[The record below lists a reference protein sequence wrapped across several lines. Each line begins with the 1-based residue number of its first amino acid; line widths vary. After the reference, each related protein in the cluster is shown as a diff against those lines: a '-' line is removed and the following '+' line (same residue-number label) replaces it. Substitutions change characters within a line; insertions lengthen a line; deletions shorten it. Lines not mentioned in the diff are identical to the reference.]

1 MNSAVEEKK
10 IIVEHRTQKSERRG
24 SDEDMKGHPEAGI
37 HKTAN
42 KAYISS
48 LHTQPKA
55 PKTPTEESTFHNKL
69 KSQTIC

>member
-37 HKTAN
+37 YKTAN

-48 LHTQPKA
+48 LHTQP
-55 PKTPTEESTFHNKL
+55 TKL
-69 KSQTIC
+69 LKLLLRKVRFITN